1 MEVIYRSCA
10 GIDIHKKTAVVHIR
24 KDEYEETRTFQTMTR
39 DLLALRDWLVSH
51 QVTKV
56 AIESTGVYWKP
67 VFNLLEGACEVILV
81 NAKHI
86 HNVPGR
92 KTDVKDARWLADL
105 LRHGLLKASFIPPA
119 PVRELRDLT
128 RHRTKLHDQ
137 QADVANRMIKM
148 LEDCNIKL
156 RSVVSDIQGK
166 SAMHMIEQLASG
178 QNSAEQLAK
187 LARGR
192 LRSKM
197 DELELALEGHV
208 KEHHQFLLR
217 ELLDQWQYLEGAIA
231 RVEGEI
237 EAHMPPFETAAM
249 IWDAIPG
256 INRGVAQV
264 VAAEI
269 GIRME
274 QFPTAGHLSSWAG
287 ICPGNHESAG
297 KRYSGK
303 TTDGNVWLRRALIQ
317 AAWAASR
324 TKNCYFNSLY
334 HRLAGRRGKKRAIVA
349 VAHSLL
355 VVIYHTLKDGVIYQ
369 ELGSDF
375 FERIHEEQVV
385 RKSIQRLNKLG
396 YTVKLEKAA

>member
-1 MEVIYRSCA
+1 MEVVYRSCA
-10 GIDIHKKTAVVHIR
+10 GIDVHKKTAVVHVKR
-24 KDEYEETRTFQTMTR
+24 DDYEETRTFQTLTQ

-51 QVTKV
+51 QVTHV

-67 VFNLLEGACEVILV
+67 VYNLIEGACEVWLV
-81 NAKHI
+81 NAKHVK
-86 HNVPGR
+86 NVPGR

-128 RHRTKLHDQ
+128 RHRAKLQDQ
-137 QADVANRMIKM
+137 QAAVANRMIKI
-148 LEDCNIKL
+148 LEDGNIKL
-156 RSVVSDIQGK
+156 RNVVSDIQGK
-166 SAMHMIEQLASG
+166 SALHMIEQLAAGRS
-178 QNSAEQLAK
+178 SAEQLAQ

-197 DELELALEGHV
+197 DELERALEGHV
-208 KEHHQFLLR
+208 KAHHRFLLR
-217 ELLDQWQYLEGAIA
+217 ELLDQLRYLEGAVE

-237 EAHMPPFETAAM
+237 EVRMPPFEAAAT

-256 INRGVAQV
+256 VDRRVAQV

-274 QFPTAGHLSSWAG
+274 QFPTAGHLASWAG
-287 ICPGNHESAG
+287 ICPGHHQSAG
-297 KRYSGK
+297 KQHSGK

-334 HRLAGRRGKKRAIVA
+334 HRLAGRRGKKRAVVA

-355 VVIYHTLKDGVIYQ
+355 VVIYHTLKNGVLYE
-369 ELGSDF
+369 ELGADF
-375 FERIHEEQVV
+375 FDRTNEERVIK
-385 RKSIQRLNKLG
+385 KSIERLNKLG
-396 YTVKLEKAA
+396 YKVTLEKAA